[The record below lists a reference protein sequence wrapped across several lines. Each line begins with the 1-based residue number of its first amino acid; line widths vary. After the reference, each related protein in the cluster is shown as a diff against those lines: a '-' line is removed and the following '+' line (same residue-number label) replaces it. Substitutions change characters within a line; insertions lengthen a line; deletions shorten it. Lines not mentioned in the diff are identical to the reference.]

1 MHHALVLVVAK
12 LVPMNNMM
20 TLQQLTMQVGK

>member
-12 LVPMNNMM
+12 LVPMNDMM
-20 TLQQLTMQVGK
+20 TLQLTMQLGK